1 MAHSR
6 VTIKDV
12 AAEAGVS
19 ITTVSHVLNDVPGKR
34 VNPNT
39 RTRVRETAAR
49 LGYTPNALARSLR
62 TNRSGTIGLVSDEI
76 ATTPF
81 AGQIILGAQ
90 QSAKAHDSVLL
101 ITTTGYEEDIE
112 EREITELLRRQVDG
126 VLYAAM
132 YHRAVTIPKALAGV
146 PVVALNAS
154 TDDPAVSWVVPDE
167 VAGGWD
173 ATDVLVKAGH
183 RRIAFLNNIDDIPA
197 RHGREQGFRD
207 RIAAAG
213 LPAADLR
220 IRYAEAFAP
229 GGYAAARALLTEPDR
244 PTAVFCF
251 NDRVAMGA
259 YRAARELGLTIPD
272 DLSIVGYDDQEY
284 LADGL
289 YPGLTTVALPHYD
302 MGTWAAERLFDRIN
316 APPDASPATQ
326 TAKLRGPVIIR
337 DSVTSPPR

>member
-1 MAHSR
+1 MAQSR

-62 TNRSGTIGLVSDEI
+62 TNRSGTIGLISDEI

-90 QSAKAHDSVLL
+90 QAAKTRDSVLL
-101 ITTTGYEEDIE
+101 ITTTGYERDVE

-132 YHRAVTIPKALAGV
+132 YHREVVIPTALAAV

-154 TDDPAVSWVVPDE
+154 TRDPRVPWVVPDE
-167 VAGGWD
+167 VTGGWD
-173 ATDVLVKAGH
+173 AAEVLVAAGH
-183 RRIAFLNNIDDIPA
+183 RRVAFVNNVDDIPA

-207 RIAAAG
+207 RLSAAAI
-213 LPAADLR
+213 PAADVR
-220 IRYAEAFAP
+220 VRYAEPFAG
-229 GGYAAARALLTEPDR
+229 GGYAAARALLAAPDR
-244 PTAVFCF
+244 PTALFCF

-259 YRAARELGLTIPD
+259 YRAARELGLTIPRD
-272 DLSIVGYDDQEY
+272 VSIVGYDDQEY

-289 YPGLTTVALPHYD
+289 YPGLTTVALPHYE
-302 MGTWAAERLFDRIN
+302 MGTWATDQLFAHIN
-316 APPDASPATQ
+316 APPDSRPAVQ
-326 TAKLRGPVIIR
+326 TAKLRGPVVYR
-337 DSVTSPPR
+337 ESVTSPPR